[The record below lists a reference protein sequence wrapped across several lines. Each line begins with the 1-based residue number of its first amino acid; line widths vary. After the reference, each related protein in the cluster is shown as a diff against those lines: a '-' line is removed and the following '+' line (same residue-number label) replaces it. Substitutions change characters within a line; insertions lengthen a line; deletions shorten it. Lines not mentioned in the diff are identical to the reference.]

1 MKDSSL
7 NEDLSVAVPSETR
20 QPRSKPDRCAGFRTF
35 ARAPGRSQTLPVPD
49 HAFAS
54 ESSRRYPSARSALAT
69 PSILVECRRSVRRCT
84 SRRLTPNRRASSA
97 GRSISKTRTTER
109 STERSNACRRDSEI
123 ETKRT
128 RNGRRRCTPSE
139 IRRHLQA
146 SSGRYRERRDVP
158 DLDRRKRVRYK
169 CAKHLRRRAAAA
181 AFERAR
187 RKKTES
193 RAARRFGKGAKN
205 EQNER

>member
-1 MKDSSL
+1 MKIY
-7 NEDLSVAVPSETR
+7 PS
-20 QPRSKPDRCAGFRTF
+20 PCPAWLVNPDRSGPQPDRCAGFRTF

-49 HAFAS
+49 HPFAS
-54 ESSRRYPSARSALAT
+54 ESSRRYPSARSGLAT

-109 STERSNACRRDSEI
+109 SNACRHGSEI

-128 RNGRRRCTPSE
+128 RNGRPRCAPSE

-146 SSGRYRERRDVP
+146 SSGRCRERRDVP

-169 CAKHLRRRAAAA
+169 CARHVRRRAAAA

-187 RKKTES
+187 RKKTAL

-205 EQNER
+205 GQNER

>member
-1 MKDSSL
+1 MKIY
-7 NEDLSVAVPSETR
+7 PS
-20 QPRSKPDRCAGFRTF
+20 PCPAWLVNPDRSGPQPDRCAGFRTF

-97 GRSISKTRTTER
+97 GRPISKTRTTER
-109 STERSNACRRDSEI
+109 SNACRRGSEI

-146 SSGRYRERRDVP
+146 SSGRYGERRDVP

-205 EQNER
+205 GQNER

>member
-1 MKDSSL
+1 MKVYPSPCQRGSSTQIDPVH
-7 NEDLSVAVPSETR
+7 NPTGSRASELSR
-20 QPRSKPDRCAGFRTF
+20 K
-35 ARAPGRSQTLPVPD
+35 GRSQALPIPG

-109 STERSNACRRDSEI
+109 SNASRRGSEI

-128 RNGRRRCTPSE
+128 RNGRRRCAPSE

-169 CAKHLRRRAAAA
+169 CAKHVRRRAAAA
-181 AFERAR
+181 AFERPR